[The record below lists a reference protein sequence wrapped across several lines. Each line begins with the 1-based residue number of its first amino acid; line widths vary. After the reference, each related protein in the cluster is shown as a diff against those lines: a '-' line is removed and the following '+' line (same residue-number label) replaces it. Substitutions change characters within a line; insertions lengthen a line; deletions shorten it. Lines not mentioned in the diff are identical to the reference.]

1 MTVDEKMIAF
11 ANRLADASGAVIRPY
26 FRQRI
31 DVTHKPGVHAY
42 DPVTEADRGAERA
55 IRAIIDRD
63 RPQDA
68 ILGEEYGEKPVGLSA
83 NKWRWVLDPV
93 DGTRGFITGRHEWG
107 SLIAL
112 ERYMEATG
120 AWSQAAQLAP
130 SDPEVRGAL
139 ATLEDVARRSRA
151 HDAARDAAAAA
162 DSAGSDGSSRMTDR

>member
-1 MTVDEKMIAF
+1 MARPGATGQPDRATIERRVAELQDRLDAEPDDLDGWKM
-11 ANRLADASGAVIRPY
+11 
-26 FRQRI
+26 
-31 DVTHKPGVHAY
+31 
-42 DPVTEADRGAERA
+42 
-55 IRAIIDRD
+55 
-63 RPQDA
+63 
-68 ILGEEYGEKPVGLSA
+68 LG
-83 NKWRWVLDPV
+83 R
-93 DGTRGFITGRHEWG
+93 

>member
-1 MTVDEKMIAF
+1 MNANILLIGLLAVVSVTASMAVAALVTRHDAPVAVAPRAAVSQDSVPQAARPAATGQPDRATIERRVAELQDRLDAEPDDLDGWKM
-11 ANRLADASGAVIRPY
+11 
-26 FRQRI
+26 
-31 DVTHKPGVHAY
+31 
-42 DPVTEADRGAERA
+42 
-55 IRAIIDRD
+55 
-63 RPQDA
+63 
-68 ILGEEYGEKPVGLSA
+68 LG
-83 NKWRWVLDPV
+83 R
-93 DGTRGFITGRHEWG
+93 

>member
-1 MTVDEKMIAF
+1 MN
-11 ANRLADASGAVIRPY
+11 ANILLIGLLAVVSVTASMAVAALVTRHDAPAAVAPRAAVS
-26 FRQRI
+26 Q
-31 DVTHKPGVHAY
+31 DV
-42 DPVTEADRGAERA
+42 
-55 IRAIIDRD
+55 
-63 RPQDA
+63 RPQAGRAAAPAGQPDRATIERRVAELQDRLDA
-68 ILGEEYGEKPVGLSA
+68 TPDDLDGWKMLG
-83 NKWRWVLDPV
+83 R
-93 DGTRGFITGRHEWG
+93 

-151 HDAARDAAAAA
+151 HDAAREAAGAS